1 MAAPLSQQLES
12 LLNPQPRFWD
22 PEDDPDEVTAAKVID
37 KFDEGGIEDDDD
49 GVILGNLKKN
59 TVTFLSDTDKKYL
72 GKATSRK
79 DLKAELGEDSF
90 SENSDEDLSLE
101 DESYDNAEN
110 ILRSYEDDGTGEE
123 ADSEGEEEDDEE
135 EDDDESAINSTQQD
149 TDEDETASQ
158 NDMEGSESQDDTL
171 QTFSKEKASA
181 DVAKGQGI
189 KNQIAIWDQLLE
201 GRIKLQKV
209 LLTANQLPQHDMFAA
224 FKKEGGAEFLAP
236 LTKSYKAL
244 KELMRSLVQLQDE
257 LFFQFPETR
266 YLIDGKKCKADSDE
280 EIPSDDDDELE
291 KEDLVLE
298 KNNRPPKRKL
308 EVKDYP
314 EFMTKRFAG
323 FRTYRNNTLQKWHDK
338 TKLTGKIGKGSAG
351 SERSILTQI
360 EQIIVDKER
369 LLRRTQTKRSLYRIL
384 GKSRQDSEPEPE
396 CVPDEKMEV
405 LTEGK
410 SNSQPKEFD
419 EEIFDDDDF
428 YHQLL
433 RELIERKTTSLD
445 PNDQV
450 AMGRQWL
457 AIQKLRSK
465 IKKKVDTK
473 ASKGRKVRYHVHN
486 KLVSFMAPIGYSTM
500 NDEAR
505 TELYQSLFGQIK
517 HSETEGRI

>member
-1 MAAPLSQQLES
+1 MAAPLSLELES

-37 KFDEGGIEDDDD
+37 KFDEGGIDEDD
-49 GVILGNLKKN
+49 GVILRNIKKN
-59 TVTFLSDTDKKYL
+59 TVTFLSDTDKKYI

-79 DLKAELGEDSF
+79 DLKADLGEDSF
-90 SENSDEDLSLE
+90 SEDADEDLSHEIEYDENLLRSEKDDVTNE
-101 DESYDNAEN
+101 DEDN
-110 ILRSYEDDGTGEE
+110 DD
-123 ADSEGEEEDDEE
+123 DDDDNDDNDDDDDDEE
-135 EDDDESAINSTQQD
+135 EQDDDGGIFSTRKD
-149 TDEDETASQ
+149 SDEGQ
-158 NDMEGSESQDDTL
+158 NDIEGSEFQDDTV
-171 QTFSKEKASA
+171 QTFSKEKVSA
-181 DVAKGQGI
+181 DVAKGQAI

-209 LLTANQLPQHDMFAA
+209 LLSANQLPQQEMFAL
-224 FKKEGGAEFLAP
+224 FKKGGGAELLAP
-236 LTKSYKAL
+236 LTNSYKAL

-257 LFFQFPETR
+257 LLFQFPESR
-266 YLIDGKKCKADSDE
+266 HLINGKKCKADSDE
-280 EIPSDDDDELE
+280 EIPSDDDEIE
-291 KEDLVLE
+291 KEDSEME
-298 KNNRPPKRKL
+298 KNARPPKRKL

-314 EFMTKRFAG
+314 EFMAKRFAD
-323 FRTYRNNTLQKWHDK
+323 FRAYRNNTLQIWHDK
-338 TKLTGKIGKGSAG
+338 TKLSGKINKGITG
-351 SERSILTQI
+351 SDRSIVMQV
-360 EQIIVDKER
+360 EQIMMDKER

-384 GKSRQDSEPEPE
+384 GKSQQDSAPEPE
-396 CVPDEKMEV
+396 HVPDETMDAQIE
-405 LTEGK
+405 EK
-410 SNSQPKEFD
+410 SNSQLKELD

-473 ASKGRKVRYHVHN
+473 ASKGRKLRYHVHS
-486 KLVSFMAPIGYSTM
+486 KLVSFMAPIGHSTM

-517 HSETEGRI
+517 PLEMD